1 MTGLFLTRNATP
13 ILSQFAAILGWL
25 IERIFDLLYS
35 MGTPSVG
42 LAIILFTI
50 VVYTLMIP
58 LTYKQQKFAR
68 MSVRM
73 NPEIQAIQKKY
84 QGKQDQV
91 SMVKMQDEMKAV
103 YAKYGTSQTGS
114 CLPLLPAASHGIW
127 TSPRRRW
134 NAIRRGILCWSCPP
148 R

>member
-68 MSVRM
+68 MFRRFRRSIR
-73 NPEIQAIQKKY
+73 
-84 QGKQDQV
+84 
-91 SMVKMQDEMKAV
+91 
-103 YAKYGTSQTGS
+103 
-114 CLPLLPAASHGIW
+114 AS
-127 TSPRRRW
+127 R
-134 NAIRRGILCWSCPP
+134 IRYPW
-148 R
+148 